1 MCKQASGLGDSPH
14 LWGDRRARRQACMD
28 SAGLRRYVRQSN
40 ETTKMEKRRRGERYF
55 MKS

>member
-1 MCKQASGLGDSPH
+1 
-14 LWGDRRARRQACMD
+14 MD